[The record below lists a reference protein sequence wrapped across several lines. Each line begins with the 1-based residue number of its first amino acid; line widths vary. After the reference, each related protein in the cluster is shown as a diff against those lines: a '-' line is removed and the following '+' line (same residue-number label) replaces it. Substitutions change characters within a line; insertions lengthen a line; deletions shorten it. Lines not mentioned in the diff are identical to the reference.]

1 MYRLIGSRPWCARC
15 AGRHDRRGPTIT
27 DPDRDAA
34 GGLPL
39 WPSGAGNG
47 AETPHTGQSPALA
60 RRNALRRPSSAL
72 LTAGRQVPRPCER
85 RPRTVRPARGIPA
98 RQDHHSCC
106 FLRRRTAQDVFGS
119 GQPDGTAISAN
130 SLSSDAQGFEPY
142 DPPCSSWKPVP
153 PRRRADMITAAL
165 GFSRTPSLPV
175 FQRGR
180 PEVTL
185 ENPKPEP
192 IIGLAAVTARRKS
205 TPSGGERSLVVLKR
219 CRSGEGAC
227 LPTSGRRIWSVAFV
241 HDDVPA

>member
-106 FLRRRTAQDVFGS
+106 FLRRRIAQDVFGS

-142 DPPCSSWKPVP
+142 DPPCSSWKPAP
-153 PRRRADMITAAL
+153 PRGRRRYDHCRIEVFKNAV
-165 GFSRTPSLPV
+165 TPSCSTRSAGSDSRRPETRTDNRPCDRHSAPKEHTKRQRARPCCAQVLP
-175 FQRGR
+175 QWRGR
-180 PEVTL
+180 LPSHER
-185 ENPKPEP
+185 PK
-192 IIGLAAVTARRKS
+192 
-205 TPSGGERSLVVLKR
+205 VLL
-219 CRSGEGAC
+219 CRVCA
-227 LPTSGRRIWSVAFV
+227 
-241 HDDVPA
+241 